1 MNGGEAG
8 IAARMPGKGKE
19 VAASADADGDYG
31 DAVNIRRIDFVFWT
45 FQL

>member
-1 MNGGEAG
+1 MAE
-8 IAARMPGKGKE
+8 RLESLRECLGKGKE

>member
-1 MNGGEAG
+1 MAE
-8 IAARMPGKGKE
+8 RLESLRECLGKGKE
-19 VAASADADGDYG
+19 VAAADADGDYG